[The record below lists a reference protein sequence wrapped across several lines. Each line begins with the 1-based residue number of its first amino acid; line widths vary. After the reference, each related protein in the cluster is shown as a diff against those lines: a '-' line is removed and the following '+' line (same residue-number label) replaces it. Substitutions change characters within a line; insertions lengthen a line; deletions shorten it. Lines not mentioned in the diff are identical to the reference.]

1 MKKKQKKAQKKKKI
15 KSMKPFKRHLA
26 SWNFVRLVSRHF
38 SGAVEMDKL
47 DYLKYMKQSGFF
59 KEEEKKEKAKI

>member
-1 MKKKQKKAQKKKKI
+1 
-15 KSMKPFKRHLA
+15 MKPFKRHLA